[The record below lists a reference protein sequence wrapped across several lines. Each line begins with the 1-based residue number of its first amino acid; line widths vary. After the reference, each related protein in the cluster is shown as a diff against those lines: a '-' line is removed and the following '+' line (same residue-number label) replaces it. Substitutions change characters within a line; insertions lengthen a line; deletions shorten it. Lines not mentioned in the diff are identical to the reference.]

1 MRTLFLAFTLAAV
14 AALGADVTGKWS
26 GSFTITME
34 GQTRPDVAVMVLT
47 QKGMKIEGTV
57 GPNAERQFPIK
68 TGSIDGNKITLDVT
82 PPDGPTS
89 VKFDLVVDGDR
100 ITGDAKAE
108 GDGRT
113 MTAKVDV
120 KREK

>member
-1 MRTLFLAFTLAAV
+1 MRTLLLALTLAA
-14 AALGADVTGKWS
+14 ASALGADVSGKWS

-34 GQTRPDVAVMVLT
+34 GQTRDDVALMVLT
-47 QKGMKIEGTV
+47 QSGTKIEGTV
-57 GPNAERQFPIK
+57 GPNAERQFPIR
-68 TGSIDGNKITLDVT
+68 TGTIEGNKIKLEVVPTE
-82 PPDGPTS
+82 GPAI
-89 VKFDLVVDGDR
+89 VRFDLTLDGDR

-108 GDGRT
+108 GEGRS